1 MAALSLTAMGL
12 TTGCAS
18 SARYRGLIDA
28 TDPKN
33 PRLLAPSGQSVRL
46 ATGEDAPLFADL
58 GGCSMVVEGPLRVG
72 RVVVKNW
79 VVTDAGDGSA
89 PYIGVLQREGMRWFI
104 DDRQT
109 GARMYLSEASLDKLM
124 QHKGRTVL
132 VAGYVMGPN
141 TVNVVTWRLLGPQPP
156 REPIR

>member
-1 MAALSLTAMGL
+1 M
-12 TTGCAS
+12 TGCAS
-18 SARYRGLIDA
+18 TTRYRGLVDA
-28 TDPKN
+28 TN
-33 PRLLAPSGQSVRL
+33 PNHIRLLASSGASVRL
-46 ATGEDAPLFADL
+46 STGPDAPLFGDL

-109 GARMYLSEASLDKLM
+109 GARMYMSEASLGELR
-124 QHKGRTVL
+124 QHKDRTVL
-132 VAGYVMGPN
+132 IAGYVMGPN
-141 TVNVVTWRLLGPQPP
+141 TVNVVTWRLLGPPTD
-156 REPIR
+156 RSPIQ